1 MFCAY
6 IFTGQTEN
14 EHSTTPKTPFEEA
27 GGCSEILTME
37 NGWIKYVQFVKFFI
51 YLCIK
56 IHQK

>member
-27 GGCSEILTME
+27 GDSEILTME